1 MKIFFRFQLYGCL
14 ALFLLAGCEVKRPDG
29 VLPEAKM
36 EELLYDY
43 HIAKAMGED
52 LPSNDNYKKAL
63 YVESVFKKYGTTEA
77 VFDSSLVWYTRNTE
91 LLSKIYEKVNKRL
104 KSDRDQINHLIAVR
118 DKKPQPSAAGD
129 SIDVWAWNRVA
140 MLNST
145 PLDNKLT
152 FTLPADSN
160 FKKKDA
166 FVWEVQYRFLD
177 RATSNAPVIM
187 AMQIVYDNDST
198 ATISR
203 TKNILK
209 SGKQIIRLESDTVTI
224 KEIKGFI
231 YYPQGNG
238 IKSVLAEQMSLT
250 RYHSSDTL
258 NVGAD
263 SLKTDSL
270 KNAAKADS
278 IKKKENPDSIQIA
291 PDHQRSNPKDLNRPS
306 DGVRPVRPEQRA
318 TEEKI
323 QQEKRELER
332 QQRMNNQNQRRRPV
346 RR

>member
-1 MKIFFRFQLYGCL
+1 MKSLFRFQLCCCL
-14 ALFLLAGCEVKRPDG
+14 ALLFLTGCKVKRPDG
-29 VLPEAKM
+29 VLPETKM
-36 EELLYDY
+36 EDLLYDY
-43 HIAKAMGED
+43 HIAKAMGEE

-63 YVESVFKKYGTTEA
+63 YVESVFEKHGTTEA
-77 VFDSSLVWYTRNTE
+77 AFDSSLVWYTRNTE

-104 KSDRDQINHLIAVR
+104 KSQRDQINHLVAVR

-140 MLNST
+140 ILNGT
-145 PLDNKLT
+145 PLNNKLT
-152 FTLPADSN
+152 FTLPTDSN

-166 FVWEVQYRFLD
+166 LVWEVRYRFLD
-177 RATSNAPVIM
+177 GAAVSKVPVVM
-187 AMQIVYDNDST
+187 TMQIIYDNDST
-198 ATISR
+198 ATICQ
-203 TKNILK
+203 TKKVMK
-209 SGKQIIRLESDTVTI
+209 SGKQIIRLASDTVAI

-238 IKSVLAEQMSLT
+238 MTSVLADRISLT

-258 NVGAD
+258 NVGTD

-270 KNAAKADS
+270 KNAVKADS
-278 IKKKENPDSIQIA
+278 IKKKERPDSIQLT

-306 DGVRPVRPEQRA
+306 DGVRPLRPEQRA

-323 QQEKRELER
+323 QQEKQELER
-332 QQRMNNQNQRRRPV
+332 QQRVNNQRRRPL

>member
-1 MKIFFRFQLYGCL
+1 MKRFFRFQLYCCL
-14 ALFLLAGCEVKRPDG
+14 ALLFLAGCKVKRPDG
-29 VLPEAKM
+29 VLSEAKM
-36 EELLYDY
+36 EDLLYDY
-43 HIAKAMGED
+43 HIAKAMGEE

-63 YVESVFKKYGTTEA
+63 YVESVFEKHGTTETA
-77 VFDSSLVWYTRNTE
+77 FDSSLVWYTRNTE

-104 KSDRDQINHLIAVR
+104 KGQRDQINHLIAVR

-129 SIDVWAWNRVA
+129 SIDVWAWNRIAVLNTTP
-140 MLNST
+140 LNS
-145 PLDNKLT
+145 KLI

-160 FKKKDA
+160 FKKKDVL
-166 FVWEVQYRFLD
+166 VWEVQYRFLD
-177 RATSNAPVIM
+177 GAVVSNPLIM
-187 AMQIVYDNDST
+187 AMQIIYDNDST

-203 TKNILK
+203 TKRVMK
-209 SGKQIIRLESDTVTI
+209 SGKQVLRLESDTVAI

-231 YYPQGNG
+231 YYPQGKG
-238 IKSVLAEQMSLT
+238 MKSVLADRISLT

-258 NVGAD
+258 SAGID
-263 SLKTDSL
+263 SLKADSL

-278 IKKKENPDSIQIA
+278 IKKKENPDSIQMT

-306 DGVRPVRPEQRA
+306 DGVHPVRPEQRA

-323 QQEKRELER
+323 QQEKQELER
-332 QQRMNNQNQRRRPV
+332 QQRINNQQRRRPV